1 MKAAS
6 QALEKAD
13 RLIQRHHYAAL
24 SGTLTGLRVWSWL
37 RSDDLTAASLWLQ
50 EHPPSAGDVPDYP
63 QELEQLT
70 AARVLLALNQP
81 ARALEM
87 LCRLQDLAEEAGRTW
102 SLIRILVLQAR
113 AFLLEGGWDQ
123 ALSTLERALC
133 LAEPEGY
140 VRTFVDEGE
149 AIARLLAQIPE
160 AQQQGRRALT
170 TSCGGTETHGIAPD
184 YASRL
189 LAAFG
194 ASPQATSPAAQA
206 LIEPLTE
213 REMEVLHLVA
223 AGLSNREIAREL
235 VVAVSTVKSHIN
247 HLYGKLGVKNRTQ
260 AVARAREL
268 ELL

>member
-1 MKAAS
+1 LFGYAWLAEVCLARKDMKAAS

-102 SLIRILVLQAR
+102 
-113 AFLLEGGWDQ
+113 
-123 ALSTLERALC
+123 T
-133 LAEPEGY
+133 
-140 VRTFVDEGE
+140 
-149 AIARLLAQIPE
+149 
-160 AQQQGRRALT
+160 
-170 TSCGGTETHGIAPD
+170 
-184 YASRL
+184 
-189 LAAFG
+189 
-194 ASPQATSPAAQA
+194 
-206 LIEPLTE
+206 
-213 REMEVLHLVA
+213 
-223 AGLSNREIAREL
+223 
-235 VVAVSTVKSHIN
+235 
-247 HLYGKLGVKNRTQ
+247 
-260 AVARAREL
+260 
-268 ELL
+268 